1 MNAYDRKSPDLLI
14 LIGPTGSGKSNLAG
28 YLAERLNGEIVSCD
42 SVQVYRGFDIG
53 SAKSPA
59 HLVDIA
65 DADEV
70 FTAGEYAKR
79 GRAVLHEIAA
89 RGRIPIVVGGTGF
102 YLRALL
108 EGLFPGPER
117 DEALRVRLLD
127 RARRRPGSLHRI
139 LSRLDPE
146 SGARIHAN
154 DVNKTIRALEV
165 CLIARQPLSKMFEQ
179 GRDPLTG
186 FRIIK
191 AGLDPPRE
199 ALYARLDERFAGMVQ
214 DGLLDEV
221 RHILA
226 SGVSPRAKP
235 FESVGYKQALAA
247 VRGELSLDAA
257 IASAQMETRRY
268 AKRQMTWFRREH
280 DVTWFRGFGDCPD
293 VQKEVFDF
301 AQRSLQ
307 VS

>member
-1 MNAYDRKSPDLLI
+1 MNAHERTSSDLLI
-14 LIGPTGSGKSNLAG
+14 LIGPTGSGKSDLAH
-28 YLAERLNGEIVSCD
+28 YVAERLNGEIVSCD

-70 FTAGEYAKR
+70 FTAGDYSKR
-79 GRAVLHEIAA
+79 GRERLRDVAA
-89 RGRIPIVVGGTGF
+89 RGRVPIVVGGTGF

-117 DEALRVRLLD
+117 DEALRARLLD
-127 RARRRPGSLHRI
+127 RAQRRPGSLHRI
-139 LSRLDPE
+139 LSRLDPQ

-165 CLIARQPLSKMFEQ
+165 CLIARQPLSRMFEE

-199 ALYARLDERFAGMVQ
+199 ALYARLDERYLRMIR

-221 RHILA
+221 REILTT
-226 SGVSPRAKP
+226 GVSPEAKP

-268 AKRQMTWFRREH
+268 AKRQMTWFRRERE
-280 DVTWFRGFGDCPD
+280 VTWFSGFGDCPD

-301 AQRSLQ
+301 AQRSFR